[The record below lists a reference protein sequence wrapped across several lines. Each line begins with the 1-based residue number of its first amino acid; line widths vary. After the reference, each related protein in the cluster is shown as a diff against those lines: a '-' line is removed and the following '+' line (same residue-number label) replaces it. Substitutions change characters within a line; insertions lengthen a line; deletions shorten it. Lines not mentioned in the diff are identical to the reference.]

1 MKIDD
6 PLSLDKDGRRNP
18 PVWVTIGG
26 RLEEGETVLNA
37 AKREAV
43 EETGISDIQVGPI
56 VWYGEQVFE
65 RAGKKQFLK
74 ESFVL
79 VRSGSTGLSDD
90 HWTEEERSVIAD
102 MRWWTVRDM
111 FETDEIILPKVLPER
126 LQDLLTEGFPGQVQP
141 IDL

>member
-6 PLSLDKDGRRNP
+6 SLSLDKDGRRNP

-37 AKREAV
+37 AKCEAV

-90 HWTEEERSVIAD
+90 HWRLSNL
-102 MRWWTVRDM
+102 RD
-111 FETDEIILPKVLPER
+111 
-126 LQDLLTEGFPGQVQP
+126 GNSS
-141 IDL
+141 